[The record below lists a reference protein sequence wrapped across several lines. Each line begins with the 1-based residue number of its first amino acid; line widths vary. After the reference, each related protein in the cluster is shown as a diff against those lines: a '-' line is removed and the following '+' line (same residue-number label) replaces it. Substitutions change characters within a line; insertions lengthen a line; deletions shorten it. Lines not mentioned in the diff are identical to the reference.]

1 MIIQQLG
8 FIKNM
13 GSPRLT
19 VTPGSVWKSS
29 QRQKSLRE
37 EKMNI
42 HCSIHRVS
50 VWEIYTPRGSVYTWF
65 TTTLNISHVTITT
78 VSKVHLYLFFNVNT
92 WLIRSPLIVCFR
104 ATCCLLKSF
113 NRKCQHR
120 TQATST
126 WKNQR
131 DVNYIWPRSTG
142 TIKQT
147 PGLRWSLPCV
157 KVSHVLCLHYTAG
170 FEIVLQCGVCPGS
183 LFVFDVF
190 IHHTRSNDF

>member
-1 MIIQQLG
+1 
-8 FIKNM
+8 M
-13 GSPRLT
+13 GNLHPARQCLHLVYNNTEYQSCHNHHCEQ
-19 VTPGSVWKSS
+19 SS
-29 QRQKSLRE
+29 SL
-37 EKMNI
+37 
-42 HCSIHRVS
+42 S
-50 VWEIYTPRGSVYTWF
+50 
-65 TTTLNISHVTITT
+65 
-78 VSKVHLYLFFNVNT
+78 FFNVNT

-120 TQATST
+120 TRATST